1 MKPQQNIL
9 PDDDGSRRLIG
20 ISIGACVM
28 FFLILTR
35 LWYLQIIDTENL
47 MDQSESNRLRF
58 VPVAAPR
65 GAIVDRNGKV
75 LVSNTPSFSVAVI
88 PQDVKNKEELV
99 DNLARYLKL
108 DRQEIIDKWT
118 KGQGRAKYYPLVVAS
133 GITRDQ
139 MEFLEENRLSLSGV
153 NIEMKPIRAYA
164 NGELAA
170 HLLGYLGEVSED
182 ELGTERYKDY
192 NAGDYTGK
200 SGIERSWENYLHGTD
215 GGRQIEVDARGR
227 FLRTV
232 EETNSMVGNTVM
244 LTIDMEMQKAAEEAL
259 AGRAGAAVAMDV
271 NTGEILAFASSPN
284 FDPALFTGRIPADK
298 WKGYLEDEKRPL
310 ENKALRGM
318 YPPGSTF
325 KIVTAIAG
333 LEEGL
338 IDEHTAIDCPGYYKF
353 GNATFRCW
361 DKKGHGHVELRKAL
375 RESCDVY
382 FYKLAERL
390 GVDRIAAYAKKLGL
404 GAPLGVGLDNEK
416 GGVIPTQAWKLKRFG
431 KKWYSGE
438 TLSVGIGQGYVLT
451 TPIQLASMISTVANE
466 GTVYQPHLVK
476 KVVDSDGRVI
486 KEFQPQVLEKANLK
500 PQTYKLVKDGLFAVV
515 NEPHGTGG
523 MARLSEVKVAG
534 KTGSSQVVKLRT
546 GKGDI
551 PYKYRDHALFVAF
564 APYEK
569 PEIAVAVIVEHG
581 EHGGSAAAPVAGR
594 VLRAYFEQKGV
605 IKRPVP
611 KKADTAG
618 EGEGSDS
625 GVPAPAPG
633 SPAAPAGGAPA
644 ATLPAPPA
652 ARPADRPQGH

>member
-1 MKPQQNIL
+1 L
-9 PDDDGSRRLIG
+9 
-20 ISIGACVM
+20 
-28 FFLILTR
+28 
-35 LWYLQIIDTENL
+35 
-47 MDQSESNRLRF
+47 DQSENNRLRF

-65 GAIVDRNGKV
+65 GAILDRNGKV

-88 PQDVKNKEELV
+88 PKDVKNKDQLV
-99 DNLARYLKL
+99 ANLGKYLNL
-108 DRQEIIDKWT
+108 DQAEILEKWQ
-118 KGQGRAKYYPLVVAS
+118 KGEGRAKYYPLVVAS

-153 NIEMKPIRAYA
+153 NIEMKPVRAY
-164 NGELAA
+164 NYGDLAA
-170 HLLGYLGEVSED
+170 HLLGYLGEVSEE
-182 ELGTERYKDY
+182 ELSTDRYKDY

-200 SGIERSWENYLHGTD
+200 GGIEKSWENYLHGTD

-232 EETNSMVGNTVM
+232 EESDPATGNTVV
-244 LTIDMEMQKAAEEAL
+244 LTIDLEMQKAVEEAL

-271 NTGEILAFASSPN
+271 NTGEVLAFASSPN
-284 FDPALFTGRIPADK
+284 FDPVLFTGRIPKDK
-298 WKGYLEDEKRPL
+298 WKAYLEDERHPL

-333 LEEGL
+333 LETGL
-338 IDEHTAIDCPGYYKF
+338 INEHTAVDCPGYYRF
-353 GNATFRCW
+353 GNATFKCW
-361 DKKGHGHVELRKAL
+361 EKKGHGHVELHRAL

-390 GVDRIAAYAKKLGL
+390 GVDRIAEYAKRLGL
-404 GAPLGVGLDNEK
+404 GSPLGVGLDNEK

-451 TPIQLASMISTVANE
+451 TPLQLASMISTVANE

-476 KVVDSDGRVI
+476 RVVDSDGKVL
-486 KEFQPQVLEKANLK
+486 KEFQPQVLSRAGIK
-500 PQTYKLVKDGLFAVV
+500 PETYRLVKEGLFGVV

-546 GKGDI
+546 GKGEV

-569 PEIAVAVIVEHG
+569 PEVAVAVIVEHG
-581 EHGGSAAAPVAGR
+581 EHGGSAAAPVAGK
-594 VLRAYFEQKGV
+594 VLRAYFEGKGV
-605 IKRPVP
+605 IKKPVP
-611 KKADTAG
+611 KPKEAVETDAQQ
-618 EGEGSDS
+618 
-625 GVPAPAPG
+625 
-633 SPAAPAGGAPA
+633 PAGTGAPA
-644 ATLPAPPA
+644 AGSGAPGAAVPA
-652 ARPADRPQGH
+652 AASRPAQEKVGD